1 MQDLLRG
8 LLSALTHVRPEA
20 VRGAKTAR
28 MVEMLSLGSD
38 SMATEPNL
46 AAEQLLKNLPREV
59 LDRLVSL
66 HSNDKK

>member
-8 LLSALTHVRPEA
+8 LLSALTHVQPEA

-28 MVEMLSLGSD
+28 MVKMLSLGSD
-38 SMATEPNL
+38 SVAAEPNL

-66 HSNDKK
+66 HNSEKE